1 MGLTESH
8 FSWYS
13 KLGRCTGC
21 EGRGYIELTQRYG
34 PPVEVQCETCVGAR
48 LSSRSLL
55 PRFKGHNLAEVMQMS
70 IEDALGVF
78 GHVKLIES
86 RLARAAQFG
95 LGYVKIGQGMD
106 SLSGGELQRLT
117 LTIELKRSQLA
128 GSWFLL
134 VHPGTGLHA
143 PDIHV
148 LGELMRMMKERGATF
163 FVLENREEFFTYAD
177 HLIEF

>member
-1 MGLTESH
+1 
-8 FSWYS
+8 
-13 KLGRCTGC
+13 
-21 EGRGYIELTQRYG
+21 
-34 PPVEVQCETCVGAR
+34 VEVQCETCVGAR

-70 IEDALGVF
+70 IDEALGVF

-86 RLARAAQFG
+86 RLSRAAQFG
-95 LGYVKIGQGMD
+95 LGYVKLGQGMD

-134 VHPGTGLHA
+134 VHPGTGLHS
-143 PDIHV
+143 PDIRV
-148 LGELMRMMKERGATF
+148 LGDLMRMMKERGATF

-177 HLIEF
+177 HVIEF